1 VDGFCQSDGLFDFAT
16 ATEASLCGVG
26 TDFRASGDCCFGL
39 VALMNLVVA
48 KIILLTC
55 LSE

>member
-26 TDFRASGDCCFGL
+26 TDLRASGDYCFGL